1 MGSGI
6 DMCSRVACLAAA
18 VWIIAAPL
26 CAQTPAPAPDPATT
40 LLGHVETILNAHD
53 RTAFAALFS
62 GVPSAIVKSLTADLV
77 DDGSHTTV
85 HERDRSDLE
94 GAPKGDGYR
103 LVVEFF
109 VDSGGHAR
117 IVTVTLGIRRPPG
130 GDLDS
135 WRIVR
140 SEGSTSVGG
149 LYRLRLDTHTQ
160 FAATNFIVSSEDFT
174 LTLQDGAVFEVRC
187 DDGITGFVLTGRG
200 QMRFAPKPE
209 TEQGQ
214 LRIFS
219 GSETLVTPF
228 ETAFVR
234 VNPSDY
240 EKVATMAALTPVMP
254 DARIVKRAQETF
266 DRESV
271 KSYVVDL
278 QDLSPDRW
286 HLLPP
291 AQDFTAEVPTR
302 KYDTLTYLRSSAQ
315 AEDVMLFQRER
326 RKTIA
331 LYASTAKIAARG
343 RFYSDDL
350 LRDYDVLDYN
360 IDAAIDP
367 KRQFVDGHARL
378 LLRARGTLSNITL
391 RLADPL
397 SVTSVSSVEYGRL
410 LHLHISGQNMILVNL
425 PHPIEQDDDVTLL
438 IEYAGRLPSQQT
450 NTDSLQVSP
459 EGQPFDQPL
468 VTLEPSFLLSNQVF
482 WYPQN
487 PVPDYATGTLR
498 ITVPDGYTAI
508 GSGRAVDEGGAVT
521 LRDLITMPNGKAFS
535 FRADQPLRYLSVIV
549 SRFTRVADDTLTL
562 GSADDGLGE
571 RVTVAVDAT
580 PRARGHARAT
590 LTSAEDI
597 LRFYARL
604 MGDAPFPATTIALTE
619 SDLPGGHA
627 PGYVAIVNDPIA
639 SFNVSWRNDPAAFDG
654 FPEFF
659 LAHELAHQWW
669 GQAVGWKNYHEQWI
683 SEGFAQYFAALYA
696 QQTRGDRV
704 FGDMLRQFRKWSLS
718 ESDQGPVR
726 LGNRLGHL
734 KSDPRVF
741 RALVYN
747 KGAAVLHMLRR
758 LVGDDAFFRA
768 LRRLYTDRKFQK
780 AGTDDVERAFE
791 AESGRS
797 LTRFFEE
804 WIDGTGIPEVTYRTT
819 IAGQS
824 ATVRFEQTGEAV
836 FEIPVTVTLTYADG
850 RTMDTV
856 VTIADTVTEKT
867 IAGTAPI
874 RQVQVNKDSA
884 ALAEFDED

>member
-1 MGSGI
+1 MF
-6 DMCSRVACLAAA
+6 SRVACLTAA
-18 VWIIAAPL
+18 VWLVAAPL
-26 CAQTPAPAPDPATT
+26 CAQTPAPDPAAA
-40 LLGHVETILNAHD
+40 LLGRLDTILNAHD
-53 RTAFAALFS
+53 RAAFPALFS
-62 GVPSAIVKSLTADLV
+62 GVPPAIVNGLTSDLF
-77 DDGSHTTV
+77 DDASVHTTV
-85 HERDRSDLE
+85 HERDRADLE

-109 VDSGGHAR
+109 IDSGGHAR

-130 GDLDS
+130 GDIDS

-149 LYRLRLDTHTQ
+149 LYRLRLDTSKQ
-160 FAATNFIVSSEDFT
+160 FAATNFVVSSEDFT
-174 LTLQDGAVFEVRC
+174 LTLQDGAVFEVQC
-187 DDGITGFVLTGRG
+187 DDGITGFVLAGRG

-214 LRIFS
+214 LEIFS
-219 GSETLVTPF
+219 GSDTLVTPF

-240 EKVATMAALTPVMP
+240 EKVATMAALRPAMP
-254 DARIVKRAQETF
+254 DPRVARRAQETF

-291 AQDFTAEVPTR
+291 AQDFIAEVPTR
-302 KYDTLTYLRSSAQ
+302 KYDTLTYLRSTAQ
-315 AEDVMLFQRER
+315 AEDVMLFQRAR

-360 IDAAIDP
+360 IDAAVDP

-378 LLRARGTLSNITL
+378 LLRARATLSNITL

-397 SVTSVSSVEYGRL
+397 SVTSVSSVEFGRL
-410 LHLHISGQNMILVNL
+410 LHLHITGQNMILVNL

-450 NTDSLQVSP
+450 NADSLQVSP
-459 EGQPFDQPL
+459 EPQELDQPL
-468 VTLEPSFLLSNQVF
+468 ITPEPSFLLSNQVY

-487 PVPDYATGTLR
+487 PVPDYATATLR

-508 GSGRAVDEGGAVT
+508 GSGRPVDAGAAVT
-521 LRDLITMPNGKAFS
+521 LRDLITTPSGAAFS

-562 GSADDGLGE
+562 DGDGGQGE
-571 RVTVAVDAT
+571 RVDIAVDAT

-604 MGDAPFPATTIALTE
+604 MGDAPFPTITVALTE

-639 SFNVSWRNDPAAFDG
+639 SFNLSWRNDPAAFDG

-669 GQAVGWKNYHEQWI
+669 GQAVGWKNYHEQWL

-696 QQTRGDRV
+696 QQVRGDRV
-704 FGDMLRQFRKWSLS
+704 FGDMLRQFRKWSLA

-758 LVGDDAFFRA
+758 LVGDDVFFRA

-797 LTRFFEE
+797 LTRFFEQ
-804 WIDGTGIPEVTYRTT
+804 WIDGTGIPQVTYHTT
-819 IAGQS
+819 IAGRS
-824 ATVRFEQTGEAV
+824 ATVRFEQTGDTV
-836 FEIPVTVTLTYADG
+836 FDIPVTVTLTYADG
-850 RTMDTV
+850 RTEDTV
-856 VTIADTVTEKT
+856 VAIGDKVTEKT
-867 IAGTAPI
+867 IAGAAAI
-874 RQVQVNKDSA
+874 RQVQVNRDSA
-884 ALAEFDED
+884 ALAEFDEE